1 MAMASVS
8 KGGLPKQTSGSAVSK
23 SKVSNSTKIEAT
35 ASRTRNTSGGDSG
48 VAQGGR
54 MLIYCDG
61 KNVTPRSLVPSHYQK
76 IPGDATN
83 LDGILGGASLT
94 AQEEE
99 RPAVPEK
106 LPPTAAE
113 IKAKAPKQ
121 ATLMKDELERSIDIV
136 LGETD
141 TETLLSFPSL
151 CVSLDNALSSS
162 VAARNKAYDDL
173 CASKADSDQYKEQH
187 AQTMNQ
193 PHKSKEVFAAAP
205 SQEHAEVNVTGWD
218 IYDAFA
224 TAPVPK
230 HEQIQQACEK
240 ESQAAVSVA
249 VKKPGCLFTMQEPY
263 PVYEVPKEVKQ
274 KPGNEGRRGMRSTG
288 VTSGTVRGGVSGG
301 VSVGPLG
308 QLWSGFNFIDGHVP
322 SARAGQT
329 ALGAE
334 RANVPRWLSELQDE
348 GLIEEPDAN
357 MCVVLACDAAKR
369 NDWSAGEQWLRR
381 AWGDS
386 STPDASSATGPG
398 IGRRADGFHLRNG
411 Q

>member
-1 MAMASVS
+1 MASVS
-8 KGGLPKQTSGSAVSK
+8 KGGLPKQTSGSAISK

-99 RPAVPEK
+99 KPAVPEK

-136 LGETD
+136 LGETE

-308 QLWSGFNFIDGHVP
+308 AGATADTHGYPGGGALPEAVGETTQLIP
-322 SARAGQT
+322 GQEE
-329 ALGAE
+329 AAE
-334 RANVPRWLSELQDE
+334 
-348 GLIEEPDAN
+348 
-357 MCVVLACDAAKR
+357 
-369 NDWSAGEQWLRR
+369 
-381 AWGDS
+381 
-386 STPDASSATGPG
+386 
-398 IGRRADGFHLRNG
+398 IGRAHV
-411 Q
+411 